1 METMKLEFNENE
13 SVEKN
18 LGKAFATLAANSSR
32 RGFEAMKLR
41 ALEILAKVKMR
52 FDGDSD
58 DERGAAEFA
67 VKMYRGAV
75 MDAIASVEFPETVV
89 LTSLETDDGEE
100 GPNDAEGGAETP
112 ESQAEAE
119 AAR

>member
-58 DERGAAEFA
+58 DERDAAEFA

-89 LTSLETDDGEE
+89 LTSLGADDGEE
-100 GPNDAEGGAETP
+100 EAGDEETSESSAET
-112 ESQAEAE
+112 E